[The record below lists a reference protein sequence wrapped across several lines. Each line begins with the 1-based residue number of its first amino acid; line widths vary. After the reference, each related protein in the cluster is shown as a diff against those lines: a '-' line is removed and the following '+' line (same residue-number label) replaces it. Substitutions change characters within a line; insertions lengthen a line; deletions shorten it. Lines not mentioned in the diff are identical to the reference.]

1 MNKKKESNYGHF
13 YTKFI
18 KLLNLL
24 VKRNKNQQTMIDK
37 INSLINI
44 FDVGDL
50 KFFFL
55 VVKKNIK
62 NLMTLSLIFSLLVF
76 LISSNQ
82 EKKFLSKA
90 TIVIEPDD
98 NKIVNIEEVYS
109 IEALSNRINNQI
121 AILKSDEVLEYIV
134 KDKKSSMKFKNLY
147 SENKQNLFRRIF
159 SKKINIDE
167 DFLKSILTANFSV
180 RNIPRSD
187 VLELSFISTNPKIS
201 QLALMS
207 IIDSY
212 QRYEIDS
219 KIQIT
224 NYANKKITERLKELV
239 AQMDIAQKKLS
250 NYKKDNNL
258 VDTGNVKE
266 LKIKEIQSISSRIVD
281 AKKNYQEQQNDL
293 LSIKV
298 ADGDMDALLAIKDL
312 RSREEI
318 SNIKASLNANESNI
332 QSLSLI
338 YTDKHPKIIQA
349 NDLNDNLKEQLKDI
363 LDENIQQKA
372 FELSNL
378 DNFIKLSDEEL
389 QKATDELRIIEEKEA
404 GMLKFSREVESSRKL
419 YESFLQRVKE
429 TNEAQN
435 LQVSRLK
442 VIETPILP
450 SSHFSPQPTKNFL
463 LAFLISFF
471 GIYGLLYFR
480 EMNSSVIKSP
490 EAIESLNIPQVGILP
505 RVENLKRGY
514 HILQMFVED
523 GGSSFAE
530 AIRSSRATIESK
542 FTKNKSYM
550 VTSSNPSEGKT
561 TFAFNL
567 ALSLEKANK
576 VLFIEADIRR
586 PSVLNGFYQ
595 FDREILG
602 LGEIITGS
610 AQLNEAIFKVPGTEL
625 DIITSG
631 EKRFDMSDI
640 VNKEQIKKFLDV
652 LKMEYDFVIVD
663 SPPVQPVSDTLIL
676 TQASDYNLF
685 VIRSDETRTASFMS
699 SIKKIQNVGAKIN
712 GIVINDLDTSKDS
725 YYSYYYSYSPDYYT
739 KS

>member
-1 MNKKKESNYGHF
+1 
-13 YTKFI
+13 
-18 KLLNLL
+18 
-24 VKRNKNQQTMIDK
+24 MINK
-37 INSLINI
+37 INSIINI
-44 FDVGDL
+44 FDIGDL
-50 KFFFL
+50 KFFLL
-55 VVKKNIK
+55 VAKKNIK
-62 NLMTLSLIFSLLVF
+62 NLIILSFLVSILVL
-76 LISSNQ
+76 LISLNL
-82 EKKFLSKA
+82 EKQYLSKA
-90 TIVIEPDD
+90 TIVIEPED

-109 IEALSNRINNQI
+109 LEAKSNRINNQM
-121 AILKSDEVLEYIV
+121 AILKSDEVQEYIV
-134 KDKKSSMKFKNLY
+134 KDKKNTTKFQNLY
-147 SENKQNLFRRIF
+147 SQNKVNFFRRIF
-159 SKKINIDE
+159 IKKQEVDN
-167 DFLKSILTANFSV
+167 DFLKKVLSNSFTV
-180 RNIPRSD
+180 KNIPRSD
-187 VLELSFISTNPKIS
+187 VLELSFVSTNPKIS
-201 QLALMS
+201 QLALIS

-212 QRYEIDS
+212 QRYEVDS
-219 KIQIT
+219 KIKIT
-224 NYANKKITERLKELV
+224 NYANQKIKERLEDLV
-239 AQMDIAQKKLS
+239 KQMDIAQKKLS
-250 NYKKDNNL
+250 DYKRENNL

-266 LKIKEIQSISSRIVD
+266 LKIKEIQSISARIVD
-281 AKKNYQEQQNDL
+281 AKKDFQEQQNDL

-298 ADGDMDALLAIKDL
+298 ADGDIDALLAIEDL

-318 SNIKASLNANESNI
+318 SNIKSSLNANESNI

-349 NDLNDNLKEQLKDI
+349 NDLSENLMVQLKNI

-378 DNFIKLSDEEL
+378 DNFIKLSEEEL
-389 QKATDELRIIEEKEA
+389 QKATDELRVIEEKEA
-404 GMLKFSREVESSRKL
+404 GMLKFTREVDSSKKL

-442 VIETPILP
+442 VIETPNLP
-450 SSHFSPQPTKNFL
+450 LLPFSPKPYQNTI
-463 LAFLISFF
+463 LAYLISFF
-471 GIYGLLYFR
+471 GLFILMYYR

-490 EAIESLNIPQVGILP
+490 EAIDSLSIPQIGVLP
-505 RVENLKRGY
+505 RVEKLKRGY

-523 GGSSFAE
+523 GASSFSE
-530 AIRSSRATIESK
+530 AIRSSRAIIESK
-542 FTKNKSYM
+542 FKRNKSYI

-561 TFAFNL
+561 TYAFNL
-567 ALSLEKANK
+567 ALSLEKSNK

-595 FDREILG
+595 FDKEILG
-602 LGEIITGS
+602 LGEIISGS
-610 AQLNEAIFKVPGTEL
+610 AKLKDVIFKVPGTDL

-640 VNKEQIKKFLDV
+640 VNKDQIKKFLDI
-652 LKMEYDFVIVD
+652 LKLEYDYVIMD

-685 VIRSDETRTASFMS
+685 VVRSDETRTASFMS

-725 YYSYYYSYSPDYYT
+725 YYSYYYSYTPQYYN
-739 KS
+739 KN

>member
-1 MNKKKESNYGHF
+1 
-13 YTKFI
+13 
-18 KLLNLL
+18 
-24 VKRNKNQQTMIDK
+24 MIDR
-37 INSLINI
+37 INSLLNV

-50 KFFFL
+50 KFFLL
-55 VVKKNIK
+55 VAKKNLK
-62 NLMTLSLIFSLLVF
+62 NLITLSIVISLLV
-76 LISSNQ
+76 LIISLNK
-82 EKKFLSKA
+82 EKKYLSKA
-90 TIVIEPDD
+90 TIVIEPEE

-109 IEALSNRINNQI
+109 IEAQSNRINNQM
-121 AILKSDEVLEYIV
+121 AILKSDEVQEYIV
-134 KDKKSSMKFKNLY
+134 NDKKNSMKFKSLY
-147 SENKQNLFRRIF
+147 SETNQNFIQRILT
-159 SKKINIDE
+159 KKKEINN
-167 DFLKSILTANFSV
+167 DFLKSILTNNFKV
-180 RNIPRSD
+180 KNLPRSD
-187 VLELSFISTNPKIS
+187 VLELSFVSTNPKIS
-201 QLALMS
+201 QLALTS

-219 KIQIT
+219 KIKIT
-224 NYANKKITERLKELV
+224 SYANLKISERLKELV
-239 AQMDIAQKKLS
+239 AQMDVAQKKLS
-250 NYKKDNNL
+250 KYKRENNL

-266 LKIKEIQSISSRIVD
+266 LKIKEIQSISSRIID

-298 ADGDMDALLAIKDL
+298 ADGDIDALLAIKDL

-318 SNIKASLNANESNI
+318 SNIKASLTANESNI

-338 YTDKHPKIIQA
+338 YTDKHPKIMQA
-349 NDLNDNLKEQLKDI
+349 NDLNENLKVQLKDI

-389 QKATDELRIIEEKEA
+389 QKATEELRVIEEKEA
-404 GMLKFSREVESSRKL
+404 GMLKFSREVDSSRKL

-442 VIETPILP
+442 VIENPNLP
-450 SSHFSPQPTKNFL
+450 STHFSPQPTKDFT
-463 LAFLISFF
+463 LAFIVSFF
-471 GIYGLLYFR
+471 AVYALLYYR

-490 EAIESLNIPQVGILP
+490 EAIDSLNIPQIGILP
-505 RVENLKRGY
+505 RVDKLKRGF

-523 GGSSFAE
+523 GASSFSE
-530 AIRSSRATIESK
+530 AIRSSRAVIESK
-542 FTKNKSYM
+542 FEKNKSYI

-561 TFAFNL
+561 TYAFNL
-567 ALSLEKANK
+567 ALSLEKSSK

-586 PSVLNGFYQ
+586 PSVLNSFYQ
-595 FDREILG
+595 FDKEILG

-610 AQLNEAIFKVPGTEL
+610 SSLKESIFKVPGTEL

-652 LKMEYDFVIVD
+652 LKMEYDYVIVD

-685 VIRSDETRTASFMS
+685 VIRSDETRTVSFMS
-699 SIKKIQNVGAKIN
+699 SIKKIQNVGAKIS
-712 GIVINDLDTSKDS
+712 GIIINDLDTSKDS
-725 YYSYYYSYSPDYYT
+725 YYSYYYSYSPEYYNYT

>member
-1 MNKKKESNYGHF
+1 
-13 YTKFI
+13 
-18 KLLNLL
+18 
-24 VKRNKNQQTMIDK
+24 MIDR
-37 INSLINI
+37 INSLLNI

-55 VVKKNIK
+55 VIKKNLK
-62 NLMTLSLIFSLLVF
+62 NLIILSLIFSMLVF
-76 LISSNQ
+76 IISLNQ
-82 EKKFLSKA
+82 EKKYLSKA
-90 TIVIEPDD
+90 IIVIEAED

-109 IEALSNRINNQI
+109 LEAQSNRINNQM
-121 AILKSDEVLEYIV
+121 AILKSDEVMEYII
-134 KDKKSSMKFKNLY
+134 KDKKNSTKFKNLY
-147 SENKQNLFRRIF
+147 SETEQSFIQRIF
-159 SKKINIDE
+159 TKKNDIDNN
-167 DFLKSILTANFSV
+167 FLKSILTNNFSV
-180 RNIPRSD
+180 TNVPRSD
-187 VLELSFISTNPKIS
+187 VLELSFTSKNPKIA
-201 QLALMS
+201 QLALVS

-219 KIQIT
+219 KIKIT
-224 NYANKKITERLKELV
+224 NYANQKITERLKDLV
-239 AQMDIAQKKLS
+239 AQMDIAQQKLS
-250 NYKKDNNL
+250 DYKRENNL

-266 LKIKEIQSISSRIVD
+266 LKIKEIQSISNRILE
-281 AKKNYQEQQNDL
+281 AEKNYQEQQNDL

-298 ADGDMDALLAIKDL
+298 ADGDVDALLAIKDL

-318 SNIKASLNANESNI
+318 SNIKASLTANKSNI
-332 QSLSLI
+332 QSLSII

-349 NDLNDNLKEQLKDI
+349 NDLNENLKSQLKEI

-372 FELSNL
+372 YELSNL
-378 DNFIKLSDEEL
+378 DNFIKLSEEEL
-389 QKATDELRIIEEKEA
+389 QNSTDELRVIEEKEA

-442 VIETPILP
+442 IIENPNLP
-450 SSHFSPQPTKNFL
+450 SSPFSPKPIKNLIVSFI
-463 LAFLISFF
+463 ISFVLV
-471 GIYGLLYFR
+471 YGLLYYR

-490 EAIESLNIPQVGILP
+490 EAIDSLNIPQIGILP
-505 RVENLKRGY
+505 RIEDIKRGY

-530 AIRSSRATIESK
+530 AIRSSRAIIESK
-542 FTKNKSYM
+542 FKKNMSYI

-561 TFAFNL
+561 TYAFNL
-567 ALSLEKANK
+567 ALSLEKSNK

-595 FDREILG
+595 FDKEILG

-610 AQLNEAIFKVPGTEL
+610 AQISEAIFRVPGTDL

-640 VNKEQIKKFLDV
+640 VNKEQIKKFLDL
-652 LKMEYDFVIVD
+652 LKLEYDYVIID

-685 VIRSDETRTASFMS
+685 VIRSEETRTVSFMS

-712 GIVINDLDTSKDS
+712 GIIVNDLDTSKDS
-725 YYSYYYSYSPDYYT
+725 YYSYYYNYSPSYYYNKT
-739 KS
+739 

>member
-1 MNKKKESNYGHF
+1 
-13 YTKFI
+13 
-18 KLLNLL
+18 
-24 VKRNKNQQTMIDK
+24 MIERL
-37 INSLINI
+37 NSLIKI

-50 KFFFL
+50 KFYLL
-55 VVKKNIK
+55 VAKKNLK
-62 NLMTLSLIFSLLVF
+62 NLLTLSIILSLLVF
-76 LISSNQ
+76 LISLNQ
-82 EKKFLSKA
+82 EKKYLSKA
-90 TIVIEPDD
+90 TIVIEPEE

-109 IEALSNRINNQI
+109 IEAQSNRINNQI
-121 AILKSDEVLEYIV
+121 AILKSDEVQEYIV
-134 KDKKSSMKFKNLY
+134 KDKKNSMKFKNLY
-147 SENKQNLFRRIF
+147 SELRQNFFQRIF
-159 SKKINIDE
+159 TRKKNFNE
-167 DFLKSILTANFSV
+167 DYLKSVLTENFKV
-180 RNIPRSD
+180 KNIPRSD
-187 VLELSFISTNPKIS
+187 VLELSFVSTNPKIS
-201 QLALMS
+201 QLALIS

-219 KIQIT
+219 KIKIT
-224 NYANKKITERLKELV
+224 NYANQKITERLKELV
-239 AQMDIAQKKLS
+239 AQMDIAQKQLS
-250 NYKKDNNL
+250 NYKKENNL

-266 LKIKEIQSISSRIVD
+266 LKIKEIQSISTRIVD

-298 ADGDMDALLAIKDL
+298 ADGDVDALLAIKDL

-318 SNIKASLNANESNI
+318 SNIKASLTANESNI

-338 YTDKHPKIIQA
+338 YTDQHPKILQA
-349 NDLNDNLKEQLKDI
+349 NDLNDNLKVQLKDI
-363 LDENIQQKA
+363 LEENIQQKA

-378 DNFIKLSDEEL
+378 DNFIKLSNEEL
-389 QKATDELRIIEEKEA
+389 QKATDELRVIEEKEA

-442 VIETPILP
+442 VIETPSLP
-450 SSHFSPQPTKNFL
+450 SNPFSPKPSQNLFI
-463 LAFLISFF
+463 AFAISFF
-471 GIYGLLYFR
+471 CFYAMLYYR

-490 EAIESLNIPQVGILP
+490 EAIESLNIPQIGILP
-505 RVENLKRGY
+505 RIDKLKRGY

-523 GGSSFAE
+523 GASSFAE

-542 FTKNKSYM
+542 YLKNKSYM

-561 TFAFNL
+561 TFSFNL

-602 LGEIITGS
+602 LGEIITGN
-610 AQLNEAIFKVPGTEL
+610 AQLNEVIFKVPGTEL

-652 LKMEYDFVIVD
+652 LKIEYDYVIVD

-676 TQASDYNLF
+676 CQASDYNLF
-685 VIRSDETRTASFMS
+685 VIRSEETRTASFMS

-725 YYSYYYSYSPDYYT
+725 YYSYYYSYSPEYYT

>member
-1 MNKKKESNYGHF
+1 MLERIN
-13 YTKFI
+13 T
-18 KLLNLL
+18 LLS
-24 VKRNKNQQTMIDK
+24 V
-37 INSLINI
+37 

-55 VVKKNIK
+55 VAKKNLK
-62 NLMTLSLIFSLLVF
+62 NLFTLALIFSLLVF

-82 EKKFLSKA
+82 EKKYLSKA

-109 IEALSNRINNQI
+109 LETQNNRINNQM
-121 AILKSDEVLEYIV
+121 AILKSDEVQEYIV
-134 KDKKSSMKFKNLY
+134 KDKKNSMKFKNLY
-147 SENKQNLFRRIF
+147 SENKQNFFQRIF
-159 SKKINIDE
+159 TKKQDINE
-167 DFLKSILTANFSV
+167 DFLKLILTENFKV
-180 RNIPRSD
+180 KNIPKSD
-187 VLELSFISTNPKIS
+187 VLELSFVSANPKIS
-201 QLALMS
+201 QLALIS

-224 NYANKKITERLKELV
+224 NYANQKISERLKELV
-239 AQMDIAQKKLS
+239 AQMDVAQKKLS
-250 NYKKDNNL
+250 EYKKENNL

-266 LKIKEIQSISSRIVD
+266 LKINEIQSISSRIVE

-298 ADGDMDALLAIKDL
+298 ADGDIDALLAIKDL
-312 RSREEI
+312 RSRQEI
-318 SNIKASLNANESNI
+318 SNIKASLTANESNI

-349 NDLNDNLKEQLKDI
+349 NDLNENLKVQLKDI

-372 FELSNL
+372 YELSNL
-378 DNFIKLSDEEL
+378 DNFIKLSEEEL
-389 QKATDELRIIEEKEA
+389 QKATDELRVVEEKEA

-435 LQVSRLK
+435 LQVSKLK
-442 VIETPILP
+442 IIETPSLP
-450 SSHFSPQPTKNFL
+450 LKHFSPEPTKNFI

-471 GIYGLLYFR
+471 GVYGLLYYR

-490 EAIESLNIPQVGILP
+490 EAIDSLNIPQIGILP
-505 RVENLKRGY
+505 RVEKLKRGY

-523 GGSSFAE
+523 GASSFSE

-542 FTKNKSYM
+542 FLKNKSYM

-567 ALSLEKANK
+567 ALSLEKSNK

-610 AQLNEAIFKVPGTEL
+610 AQLNQAIFKVPGTEL

-652 LKMEYDFVIVD
+652 LKLEYDYVIVD

-725 YYSYYYSYSPDYYT
+725 YYSYYYSYSPEYYT